1 MSPNQTSI
9 PERLAAIPQ
18 PSRPVNWWKPL
29 VILVCL
35 CLLVAGA
42 VAVWHFVHVS
52 QQIGKLKDADP
63 AVRQKAAESLGGSRS
78 SRAIEP
84 LIAAHQDTYPGVQG
98 SAATALGEIKDP
110 RAVEPLMAALRDAV
124 KYGQPTK
131 GPDDLYSINDQQ
143 RLRLDVAKQASDAL
157 GNLGAPALLD
167 LMAAFRDK
175 DLREYALSGLVKM
188 GSPAVDAL
196 AAAMKD
202 PDADVRWQ
210 AANALGDIKDTRAV
224 EPLIEALQVKDLQWH
239 AALSLGKIK
248 DPRAVEPLIAALND
262 KDPEFREQVAL
273 SLGDIKD
280 PRAVAPLIALLKAPP
295 LKDPAL
301 MGPDSK
307 VRNATAGALGNIG
320 SPEAVNFL
328 LTALREHNA
337 EVIAGADNFFIRR
350 GEPGSEDALIEAFD
364 KTGDQYMAADFL
376 NSGNQKLHDAAS
388 SWASRNNY
396 QITYSPGSGSTSW
409 GGKQ

>member
-1 MSPNQTSI
+1 M
-9 PERLAAIPQ
+9 
-18 PSRPVNWWKPL
+18 PVNRWKPL
-29 VILVCL
+29 VILVCF

-42 VAVWHFVHVS
+42 VAVWHFVNVS

-63 AVRQKAAESLGGSRS
+63 AVRQKAAAALGQSKS
-78 SRAIEP
+78 SRAVGP
-84 LIAAHQDTYPGVQG
+84 LIAALNDTDPSVQDC
-98 SAATALGEIKDP
+98 AAIALGRIKDP
-110 RAVEPLMAALRDAV
+110 RAVQPLNAALSDAV
-124 KYGQPTK
+124 KNNQPTK
-131 GPDDLYSINDQQ
+131 DAYGVFSYDDLQA
-143 RLRLDVAKQASDAL
+143 RRLDFAKQAADAL
-157 GNLGAPALLD
+157 GDLGTPALED

-175 DLREYALSGLVKM
+175 QSSGYAVSGLVKM

-196 AAAMKD
+196 VAAMKD

-224 EPLIEALQVKDLQWH
+224 PPLIEALQVKELNWH
-239 AALSLGKIK
+239 AARSLGEIK
-248 DPRAVEPLIAALND
+248 DTRAVEPLIAALND
-262 KDPEFREQVAL
+262 KDPEFREQVVL

-280 PRAVAPLIALLKAPP
+280 PRAVAPLIDLLKAPA

-307 VRNATAGALGNIG
+307 VRNAAAAALGNIG

-328 LTALREHNA
+328 LTALHEHNTA
-337 EVIAGADNFFIRR
+337 IIAGADNFFIRR
-350 GEPGSEDALIEAFD
+350 GEPGSEDALIEALD
-364 KTGDQYMAADFL
+364 KSGDQYMAADFL
-376 NSGNQKLHDAAS
+376 NSGNEKLHDAAS

-396 QITYSPGSGSTSW
+396 QITYSPGSGSASW

>member
-1 MSPNQTSI
+1 MNPNQTSI

-18 PSRPVNWWKPL
+18 PSRPVNRWKPL
-29 VILVCL
+29 VILVCF

-42 VAVWHFVHVS
+42 VAVWHYVHVS

-63 AVRQKAAESLGGSRS
+63 AVRQKAATALGRSKS
-78 SRAIEP
+78 SRAVEP
-84 LIAAHQDTYPGVQG
+84 LIIALNDTDPSVQDCAAI
-98 SAATALGEIKDP
+98 ALGEIKDP
-110 RAVEPLMAALRDAV
+110 RAVEPLMATFRDAV
-124 KYGQPTK
+124 KNNQPTK
-131 GPDDLYSINDQQ
+131 DPYGVYSYNDLQT
-143 RLRLDVAKQASDAL
+143 RRLDVAKQAAEAL
-157 GNLGAPALLD
+157 GSLGAPALQD

-202 PDADVRWQ
+202 PDDDVRWH

-239 AALSLGKIK
+239 AARSLGEIK
-248 DPRAVEPLIAALND
+248 DTRAVEPLIAALND
-262 KDPEFREQVAL
+262 KDLEFREQVAL
-273 SLGDIKD
+273 SLGQIND
-280 PRAVAPLIALLKAPP
+280 PRAVAPLIALLKAPA

-301 MGPDSK
+301 MDADRK
-307 VRNATAGALGNIG
+307 VRSAAAAALGNIG

-328 LTALREHNA
+328 LTAFREHNA

-350 GEPGSEDALIEAFD
+350 GEPGSEEALIEALD
-364 KTGDQYMAADFL
+364 KTGDQYMAVDFL

-396 QITYSPGSGSTSW
+396 QITYSPGSGSSSW
-409 GGKQ
+409 GDKQ